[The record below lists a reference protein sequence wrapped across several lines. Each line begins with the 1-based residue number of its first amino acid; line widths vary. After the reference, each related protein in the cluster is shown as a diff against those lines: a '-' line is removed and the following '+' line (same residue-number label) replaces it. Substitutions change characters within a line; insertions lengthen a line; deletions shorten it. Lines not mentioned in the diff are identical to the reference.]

1 MISKLLRHMLFLILI
16 FILDYVFIFLSMQKY
31 KNNISSSCL
40 ECSLERD
47 IFIYLI
53 IGISVFYIL
62 FIVLSMIIKK
72 KYYLYGAIIIS
83 LLSLFYYIDYVIF
96 VDRVSSWSTYC
107 IEEIFREIL
116 MGSYIY
122 IPIVLLTYIILVKL
136 LLIRCF
142 SKIE

>member
-1 MISKLLRHMLFLILI
+1 MIFKLLRHMLFLILI

-53 IGISVFYIL
+53 IGIIVFYIL

-83 LLSLFYYIDYVIF
+83 LLSLFYCIDYVIF

-136 LLIRCF
+136 LLIR
-142 SKIE
+142 

>member
-1 MISKLLRHMLFLILI
+1 MIFKLLRHMLFLILI

-96 VDRVSSWSTYC
+96 VYRVSSWSTYC

-136 LLIRCF
+136 LLIR
-142 SKIE
+142 